1 MLAGFPSPVST
12 GPSKGISPETSAPAS
27 ASAPDASDFA
37 GALKGAG
44 ATSAVDGLGASGQA
58 VAVSLVGTLL
68 PEMRT
73 REFEGV
79 MLAVRRND
87 PSMLDSRVQE
97 VAYEVIKTLQEAGI
111 PVDNSGRAHVFEDY
125 TTLDVF
131 ARLIA
136 DYPFAPNQGGGFP
149 TYHPPTD
156 IGPRLKEH
164 FSPAFVDRMLA
175 LAENYRNPTRN
186 GGGI

>member
-1 MLAGFPSPVST
+1 MLAGLPPSFPNDQ
-12 GPSKGISPETSAPAS
+12 SKGISPETSAPAS
-27 ASAPDASDFA
+27 APDASDFA
-37 GALKGAG
+37 DALKGAG
-44 ATSAVDGLGASGQA
+44 ATSAVDGLGASGRA

-73 REFEGV
+73 REFETV

-87 PSMLDSRVQE
+87 PSMLGSRVQE
-97 VAYEVIKTLQEAGI
+97 YAYEVVKTLQEAGI

-136 DYPFAPNQGGGFP
+136 DYPFTHNEAGAFH
-149 TYHPPTD
+149 TYDPSTH

-164 FSPAFVDRMLA
+164 LSGAFVDRMLA

>member
-1 MLAGFPSPVST
+1 MLAGFPTSLSNTQAPQST
-12 GPSKGISPETSAPAS
+12 QAS
-27 ASAPDASDFA
+27 QGKSTDQAFA
-37 GALKGAG
+37 GAMQGVENAKSG
-44 ATSAVDGLGASGQA
+44 GQA
-58 VAVSLVGTLL
+58 VAVGLVGTLL

-73 REFEGV
+73 REFEEV

-97 VAYEVIKTLQEAGI
+97 GAYEVVKTLQEAGI

-136 DYPFAPNQGGGFP
+136 DYPFAPNEGGGFP

-175 LAENYRNPTRN
+175 LAENYEDRTRRDSS
-186 GGGI
+186 I